1 MQPNFTKI
9 KVVFHWMYV
18 QAFFLCS
25 IVYVNERIYQNAW
38 TKIHKTEMKVLMEY
52 NGIVYWMPIMLV
64 LMFLDWVFIMP
75 LPILVMV
82 KLEILKDMK
91 MEPGDHMMKSL
102 QIQDKF
108 CKTHAAYQ
116 MSEPQLKRKK
126 IIRQCRK
133 KKHDKN
139 IDNEEP
145 TYKAGGFWEWV
156 NEYFTLHIFC
166 FVYTPL
172 FYNETTFLTEPQ
184 FFNSMLEFRL
194 RFC

>member
-1 MQPNFTKI
+1 
-9 KVVFHWMYV
+9 MYV
-18 QAFFLCS
+18 QPFFLCS

-38 TKIHKTEMKVLMEY
+38 TDIHKTEMKVLMEY
-52 NGIVYWMPIMLV
+52 NGIMHWMPIMLV

-116 MSEPQLKRKK
+116 MSEPQLKGKK

-133 KKHDKN
+133 KKQDKN

-145 TYKAGGFWEWV
+145 TYEAGGFWEWV
-156 NEYFTLHIFC
+156 NEYFTLHIFY
-166 FVYTPL
+166 FVYIPL
-172 FYNETTFLTEPQ
+172 FYNETIFLTEPQ
-184 FFNSMLEFRL
+184 FFNIMLEFRL
-194 RFC
+194 RYS